1 MSTRSEQDQMNLART
16 LIEQKRYT
24 EARDI
29 LTELDNSLARDWVF
43 KIDQILLGDPFQ
55 STVPALPQQRGPS
68 LFQSAVGI
76 MTSHDWEVVTFAH
89 NVAYFKKR
97 KGPNSLV
104 AGIVVV
110 LFGLIGCALV
120 CLSIATSRFV
130 TVSFTELAD
139 GSLVMTKKN
148 GEFPITDLR
157 HVEEMARSVKRGP
170 TYIGAIAGAVLVTI
184 LVYLGIVFFYTPIAY
199 F

>member
-184 LVYLGIVFFYTPIAY
+184 LVYLCIVFFYTPIAY

>member
-1 MSTRSEQDQMNLART
+1 
-16 LIEQKRYT
+16 
-24 EARDI
+24 
-29 LTELDNSLARDWVF
+29 
-43 KIDQILLGDPFQ
+43 
-55 STVPALPQQRGPS
+55 
-68 LFQSAVGI
+68 

-184 LVYLGIVFFYTPIAY
+184 LVYLCIVFFYTPIAY

>member
-1 MSTRSEQDQMNLART
+1 VSTRSEQDQMNLART

-184 LVYLGIVFFYTPIAY
+184 LVYLCIVFFYTPIAY

>member
-1 MSTRSEQDQMNLART
+1 MSTRSEQDQINLART

-184 LVYLGIVFFYTPIAY
+184 LVYLCIVFFYTPIAY

>member
-43 KIDQILLGDPFQ
+43 KIDQLVMGDPFQ
-55 STVPALPQQRGPS
+55 SAVPAPPPQRGPS

-89 NVAYFKKR
+89 NVAYLKKR
-97 KGPNSLV
+97 KGPNGIV
-104 AGIVVV
+104 AAIVVV

-130 TVSFTELAD
+130 TVSLTELAD
-139 GSLVMTKKN
+139 GSLVMTKKTGN
-148 GEFPITDLR
+148 AQITDLR
-157 HVEEMARSVKRGP
+157 YVEEVARSVKRGP
-170 TYIGAIAGAVLVTI
+170 TYVGAIAGSVLVTI
-184 LVYLGIVFFYTPIAY
+184 LAYLFILLLSTPIAY

>member
-68 LFQSAVGI
+68 LFQSAVSI

-170 TYIGAIAGAVLVTI
+170 TYIGASAGAVLVTI
-184 LVYLGIVFFYTPIAY
+184 LVYLCIVFFYTPIAY